1 MKNIQHKPNYFL
13 PGLVLGTLFGAVIGG
28 LIALWFAPQSGKQLQ
43 TLVRKQGKTLKHQAD
58 KTTAR
63 LIEQVEERATQA
75 AEQVETLRHDG
86 EQFLND
92 QVDLIRQ
99 TAVSAKKSVLT

>member
-1 MKNIQHKPNYFL
+1 MKNIQYKPNYFL

-28 LIALWFAPQSGKQLQ
+28 LIALWFAPQSGKKLQ
-43 TLVRKQGKTLKHQAD
+43 TLVRKQGKTLKHHAD
-58 KTTAR
+58 ETTAH
-63 LIEQVEERATQA
+63 LVEQVEDRAAQA

-92 QVDLIRQ
+92 RVDLIRQ
-99 TAVSAKKSVLT
+99 AAVSAKKSVLP